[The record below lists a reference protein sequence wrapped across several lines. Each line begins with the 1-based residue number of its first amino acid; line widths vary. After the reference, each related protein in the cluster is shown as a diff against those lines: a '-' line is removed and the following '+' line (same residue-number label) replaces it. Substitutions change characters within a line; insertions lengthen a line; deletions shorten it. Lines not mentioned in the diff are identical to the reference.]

1 MKWKELLQQGLVY
14 LDGGTGTML
23 QSMGLEPGE
32 LPELWNL
39 SHPDRILSLHR
50 AYLQAGCHIISTNT
64 FGANRLK
71 FGDQLPDL
79 ITAAVRLARQAVAE
93 CADGTPRLVALD
105 LGPLGQ
111 MLRPLGL
118 LDFEDA
124 VRYFAETVELG
135 ANAGA
140 DLILIET
147 MNDAYE
153 TKAAVLA
160 AKERSNLPVFV
171 TNVYD
176 SQGKLMTGADPRAM
190 IAMLEGL
197 RVDALGMNCSLGPKQ
212 MLELLPQFRQYASIP
227 VSTASRFLMLGRRNL
242 PKRPSSLQKAAPRFW
257 GAAVAQHRSI

>member
-105 LGPLGQ
+105 LARCCVHWGFWI
-111 MLRPLGL
+111 LRMPCAISPKLWSSVPTL
-118 LDFEDA
+118 
-124 VRYFAETVELG
+124 VQ
-135 ANAGA
+135 
-140 DLILIET
+140 IL
-147 MNDAYE
+147 
-153 TKAAVLA
+153 
-160 AKERSNLPVFV
+160 F
-171 TNVYD
+171 
-176 SQGKLMTGADPRAM
+176 
-190 IAMLEGL
+190 
-197 RVDALGMNCSLGPKQ
+197 
-212 MLELLPQFRQYASIP
+212 
-227 VSTASRFLMLGRRNL
+227 
-242 PKRPSSLQKAAPRFW
+242 
-257 GAAVAQHRSI
+257 